1 MPSNSRLVN
10 PLLHPLIFLFQIF
23 QWLTDKLLSPKPPSE
38 NARLGHNRPKIA
50 VIGAGITGVTSAAHC
65 IGHGFDVVIFEAG
78 SKDNVGGIWSVS
90 PSPHFSQL
98 RNTKV
103 LQRVNETSGL
113 QIHSLMYRFH
123 PSVQW
128 DRGYPDRQQIVSQV
142 RQLWERYGLKERTR
156 FNTKIE
162 KVYQDEQ
169 GRWIVNNPAMGRFG
183 GVIAAVGTCG
193 APKMPKI
200 PGMDNFKGPI
210 YHSSDLTGYVFSSLS
225 RKLGTNIL

>member
-225 RKLGTNIL
+225 RKFGTNIL

>member
-90 PSPHFSQL
+90 TLPYFSQST
-98 RNTKV
+98 NTKV

-225 RKLGTNIL
+225 RKLGTDIL